1 MIPRTLVP
9 MNVRRLSPEE
19 AKKPARR
26 LTSYLDDRTVVPH
39 ELSDAPPLD
48 GRTSIPAHF
57 PLDVLAS
64 RTLVPRDMPAKK
76 IERRERDSEYVS
88 RVALDSRMVVP
99 VHVATLAPEEEREP
113 EQPLEMTPE
122 LREVVEPDV
131 FMTGDA
137 NLLIEPAQKHDP
149 KGDLITRVASIVVH
163 VGLVIFVIFAPKIF
177 PAHTPTREEMD
188 LARRQL
194 PFVYLPP
201 DAEEL
206 SRRPPVPPRP
216 KIRINPE
223 TLNTVAPPRPE
234 THALVAPPVNSERPP
249 RDLPEAPTPR
259 VPVTPQP
266 VQPATPA
273 PSRLEPIQPA
283 SPSPNRLNLQLPQSS
298 PGRAL
303 QDQIQDAIRKG
314 GGGTYSSG
322 GIAPGGGGGGRG
334 GPSVGNNVT
343 ILTPTEGVD
352 FTSYINR
359 LLALVRRNWYAIMPE
374 SAMMGDKGIV
384 VLTFHINRD
393 GSVPMPGEPVL
404 ERTSGKPPLDSA
416 AMSSIRTSSPFEP
429 LPQQFKG
436 PYIELRFIYFYNL
449 RPGDTQ

>member
-1 MIPRTLVP
+1 

-26 LTSYLDDRTVVPH
+26 LTTYLDDRTVVPH

-48 GRTSIPAHF
+48 GRTSIPVYL

-64 RTLVPRDMPAKK
+64 RTLVPRDMPAKTM
-76 IERRERDSEYVS
+76 ERPERDSEYVS
-88 RVALDSRMVVP
+88 RVALDSRLVVP

-113 EQPLEMTPE
+113 EHPLEMTPE

-137 NLLIEPAQKHDP
+137 NLLIEPAQKRDP

-163 VGLVIFVIFAPKIF
+163 VGLVIFVIVAPKIF
-177 PAHTPTREEMD
+177 PAHTPTREEID

-194 PFVYLPP
+194 SFVYMPP

-206 SRRPPVPPRP
+206 SRRPPVPPQP

-234 THALVAPPVNSERPP
+234 THALVAPPVNPERPLS
-249 RDLPEAPTPR
+249 DLPEAPTPR
-259 VPVTPQP
+259 VPVTPPP
-266 VQPATPA
+266 VQPTAPA

-283 SPSPNRLNLQLPQSS
+283 SPAPSRLNLQLPQSS

-303 QDQIQDAIRKG
+303 QDQIQDAVRKNA
-314 GGGTYSSG
+314 GGGTLYTPG
-322 GIAPGGGGGGRG
+322 DNWGGGGGLRG
-334 GPSVGNNVT
+334 SPGMQPGVA
-343 ILTPTEGVD
+343 ILTPTQGVD
-352 FTSYINR
+352 FNSYITR
-359 LLALVRRNWYAIMPE
+359 LLALVKRNWFAVMPE

-384 VLTFHINRD
+384 ALTFHINRD
-393 GSVPMPGEPVL
+393 GSVPMPEPVL

-449 RPGDTQ
+449 PVDYAQ